1 MEPAVLVYRLSGGF
15 GHLVVALHYVV
26 AARAEFAYL
35 TRGQSLAR
43 VRVNYL
49 ALDSRERLADRCAAR
64 LEGILRRCHR
74 AAGRRLG
81 LTENDNNIMHVHLLA
96 NVVHRLYRAG
106 RACHDARAHMRE
118 IIFVEVR
125 VLEHGNEHRRHAVDC
140 GAVLC
145 HKRIHD
151 LFGVEHIN
159 RHKGRSVGYAGHE
172 REHHAEAVEERNRDA
187 QPVVVGE
194 LHAVAYRLAVIEN
207 VVVGEHNALG
217 ESRRAGGVLN
227 IDDLVAV
234 ARVAYRLKLLDGGF
248 LGESIE
254 LLPVDHARRALALTR
269 VDNAL

>member
-15 GHLVVALHYVV
+15 GHLVVAFHYVV

-35 TRGQSLAR
+35 ARGQSLAR

-49 ALDSRERLADRCAAR
+49 ALDSRERLADRRAAR

-81 LTENDNNIMHVHLLA
+81 LTENDDDIVHIHLLA
-96 NVVHRLYRAG
+96 DIVHSLYRAG
-106 RACHDARAHMRE
+106 RARHDARAHMRK

-125 VLEHGNEHRRHAVDC
+125 MLEHGNEHRRHAVDC

-145 HKRIHD
+145 HKRVHD

-172 REHHAEAVEERNRDA
+172 RKHHAEAMEEWNGDA
-187 QPVVVGE
+187 QSVLMSE
-194 LHAVAYRLAVIEN
+194 LHAVAYRLAVVEN

-217 ESRRAGGVLN
+217 ESRRAGGVLD

-234 ARVAYRLKLLDGGF
+234 ARVAHRLELLDRSL

-254 LLPVDHARRALALTR
+254 IFPVDHARRALALAR

>member
-1 MEPAVLVYRLSGGF
+1 MEPAVLVDSLSRGL

-35 TRGQSLAR
+35 ARGQSLAR
-43 VRVNYL
+43 IGVDYL
-49 ALDSRERLADRCAAR
+49 ALDAGERLADGGAAC
-64 LEGILRRCHR
+64 LEGILRCGHG

-81 LTENDNNIMHVHLLA
+81 LTENDDDIVHIHLLA
-96 NVVHRLYRAG
+96 DIVHSLYRAG
-106 RACHDARAHMRE
+106 RARHYARAHMRK

-125 VLEHGNEHRRHAVDC
+125 MLEHGNEHGRHAVDC

-194 LHAVAYRLAVIEN
+194 LHAVAYRLAVIEYII
-207 VVVGEHNALG
+207 VGEHDALG
-217 ESRRAGGVLN
+217 EAGRAGGILN
-227 IDDLVAV
+227 VDDLVAV
-234 ARVAYRLKLLDGGF
+234 ARVAHRLELLNGGF

-254 LLPVDHARRALALTR
+254 LLPIDHAGGALALTR

>member
-15 GHLVVALHYVV
+15 GHLVVAFHYVV

-35 TRGQSLAR
+35 ARGQSLAR

-49 ALDSRERLADRCAAR
+49 ALDSRERLADCGAAC
-64 LEGILRRCHR
+64 LEGILRCGHG

-81 LTENDNNIMHVHLLA
+81 LTENDDDIVHIHLLA
-96 NVVHRLYRAG
+96 DIVHSLYWAG
-106 RACHDARAHMRE
+106 RARHDAGSHMRK

-125 VLEHGNEHRRHAVDC
+125 MLEHSDEHRRHAVDC
-140 GAVLC
+140 GTVLR
-145 HKRIHD
+145 HERVHD
-151 LFGVEHIN
+151 LFRVEHIN

-194 LHAVAYRLAVIEN
+194 LHAVAYRLAVVEN

-217 ESRRAGGVLN
+217 ESRRAGGVLY

-234 ARVAYRLKLLDGGF
+234 ARVAHRLKLLNGGF

-254 LLPVDHARRALALTR
+254 ILPIDHTGGALTLAR
-269 VDNAL
+269 IDNAL